1 MTRRVREQRTKE
13 FMEIGAQAEGKPF
26 KSPGEYPRG
35 PRLLFVP
42 VAFAVVRLDVWM
54 QQRLIL
60 SLGITHKH
68 GGQLASLGHLFKVRH
83 PVQRFGNIRAERIKH
98 LRLFEPH
105 RHALRDSGKCVGYS
119 ERAIP
124 QSISER
130 EWPDRQLTGTVAT
143 DGNSASGSYSAP
155 AGGCT
160 NGDTG
165 TWTGTRTSVSGTFSG
180 ALTIPGYMPVG
191 LTMQL
196 RDEGGRVTGT
206 GTVTNS
212 TCLSTLVINGSVS
225 GLRVDL
231 TGKDEGRG
239 GSVAFGG
246 STEK

>member
-98 LRLFEPH
+98 LRLFAPH
-105 RHALRDSGKCVGYS
+105 RHALRDIGKCVGYS

-130 EWPDRQLTGTVAT
+130 EWPDRHAYGHCGGRWQLRERQLLSPRRRLHQRGYWDVDWNKDIRQWHFLRRAGNPWIHAGRT
-143 DGNSASGSYSAP
+143 DDAASG
-155 AGGCT
+155 
-160 NGDTG
+160 
-165 TWTGTRTSVSGTFSG
+165 
-180 ALTIPGYMPVG
+180 
-191 LTMQL
+191 
-196 RDEGGRVTGT
+196 
-206 GTVTNS
+206 
-212 TCLSTLVINGSVS
+212 
-225 GLRVDL
+225 
-231 TGKDEGRG
+231 
-239 GSVAFGG
+239 
-246 STEK
+246 

>member
-1 MTRRVREQRTKE
+1 MTRRVCEQRTKA

-42 VAFAVVRLDVWM
+42 VALLLSALMCGCSNGSSSPSASPINMAGNWQVSATSSKFGTQSRGSGTLA
-54 QQRLIL
+54 QSGSNISGSL
-60 SLGITHKH
+60 SLTGTPCATSASVS
-68 GGQLASLGHLFKVRH
+68 GTLNGQSLNLSLNENGQIVT
-83 PVQRFGNIRAERIKH
+83 
-98 LRLFEPH
+98 
-105 RHALRDSGKCVGYS
+105 
-119 ERAIP
+119 
-124 QSISER
+124 
-130 EWPDRQLTGTVAT
+130 LTGTVAA

-180 ALTIPGYMPVG
+180 VLAIPGYTPVG

-196 RDEGGRVTGT
+196 RDEGGRVTAT
-206 GTVTNS
+206 GTVSNS

-231 TGKDEGRG
+231 TGKDERSRRVRG
-239 GSVAFGG
+239 LRWQN
-246 STEK
+246 